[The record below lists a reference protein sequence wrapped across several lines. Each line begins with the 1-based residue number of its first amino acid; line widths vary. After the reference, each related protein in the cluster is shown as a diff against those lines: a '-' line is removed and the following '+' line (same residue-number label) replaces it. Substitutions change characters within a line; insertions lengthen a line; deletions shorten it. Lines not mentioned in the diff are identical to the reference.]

1 MIEDDENHILIEN
14 MVLSAGF
21 NCGHH
26 IGAGIHVDVGILL
39 QIIKKE

>member
-1 MIEDDENHILIEN
+1 VIEDDENHILIEN

-26 IGAGIHVDVGILL
+26 IGAGIPVDTTLL
-39 QIIKKE
+39 